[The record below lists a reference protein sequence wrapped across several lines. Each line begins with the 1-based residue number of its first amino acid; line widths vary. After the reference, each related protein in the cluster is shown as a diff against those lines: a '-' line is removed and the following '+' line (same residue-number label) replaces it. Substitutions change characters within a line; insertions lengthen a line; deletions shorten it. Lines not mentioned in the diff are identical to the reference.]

1 MIIQLNADN
10 NLSIHDDFAG
20 TIDNLLLEK
29 LKRFSKHISRLE
41 VHFSDENASKQ
52 GVSDKRCMLEARIE
66 GKEPIAVTNEGETY
80 EHALHGAIE
89 KLKAS
94 LNTIIGKMEAHQ

>member
-1 MIIQLNADN
+1 MIIQLNADK
-10 NLSIHDDFAG
+10 NLSIHDGFAG

-52 GVSDKRCMLEARIE
+52 STNDKRCMLEARIE
-66 GKEPIAVTNEGETY
+66 GKEPIAVTDEGETY
-80 EHALHGAIE
+80 EHALQGAIE

-94 LNTIIGKMEAHQ
+94 LTTIIGKMEAHH

>member
-10 NLSIHDDFAG
+10 NLSIHDDFAAS
-20 TIDNLLLEK
+20 IDNLLLDK
-29 LKRFSKHISRLE
+29 LKRFSKHVTRLE
-41 VHFSDENASKQ
+41 VHFSDENGSKE

-66 GKEPIAVTNEGETY
+66 GREPIAVTNEGETY

-89 KLKAS
+89 KIKAS
-94 LNTIIGKMEAHQ
+94 LDTIIGKMEAHH